1 MRDDEIVKLFWDRDE
16 QAIAESKDRYAKYC
30 LYIAE
35 NVLHDRQD
43 SEECLNDVLLAAWKS
58 IPPESPVNLKTYLG
72 KLTRETAIDRLRK
85 RCARRR
91 IPAGMIA
98 SLDELEEVVGENDV
112 DSAVQAEELSRLI
125 SIFLRSVR
133 EEERN
138 VFLRRYWYFDSVKE
152 IQKRYGYGK
161 SKVLVMLKR
170 TRDKLSEYLKKEG
183 YFL

>member
-1 MRDDEIVKLFWDRDE
+1 MQRACNLSGILSGIRVKGPSRG
-16 QAIAESKDRYAKYC
+16 KGG
-30 LYIAE
+30 
-35 NVLHDRQD
+35 
-43 SEECLNDVLLAAWKS
+43 DVLLAAWKS
-58 IPPESPVNLKTYLG
+58 IPPESPANLKTYLG

>member
-1 MRDDEIVKLFWDRDE
+1 M
-16 QAIAESKDRYAKYC
+16 
-30 LYIAE
+30 
-35 NVLHDRQD
+35 
-43 SEECLNDVLLAAWKS
+43 
-58 IPPESPVNLKTYLG
+58 
-72 KLTRETAIDRLRK
+72 
-85 RCARRR
+85 
-91 IPAGMIA
+91 
-98 SLDELEEVVGENDV
+98 

>member
-16 QAIAESKDRYAKYC
+16 QAIAESKERYAKYC

-58 IPPESPVNLKTYLG
+58 IPPESPANLKTYLG

-85 RCARRR
+85 RYARRR

-98 SLDELEEVVGENDV
+98 SLDELEEVVG
-112 DSAVQAEELSRLI
+112 
-125 SIFLRSVR
+125 
-133 EEERN
+133 
-138 VFLRRYWYFDSVKE
+138 
-152 IQKRYGYGK
+152 
-161 SKVLVMLKR
+161 
-170 TRDKLSEYLKKEG
+170 
-183 YFL
+183 